1 MPTQPFTPLPRPRYW
16 NVWWLL
22 TILAAAVGVTGLIL
36 EGLGVF
42 RDVGL
47 ILTGISLFATLL
59 FGLMAAT
66 RNAVSTLH
74 TELSQVQ
81 ASFSAEVSAS
91 RTDLMASLGRIE
103 DLLRQ
108 RLT

>member
-42 RDVGL
+42 RD
-47 ILTGISLFATLL
+47 
-59 FGLMAAT
+59 
-66 RNAVSTLH
+66 
-74 TELSQVQ
+74 
-81 ASFSAEVSAS
+81 
-91 RTDLMASLGRIE
+91 LGRIE